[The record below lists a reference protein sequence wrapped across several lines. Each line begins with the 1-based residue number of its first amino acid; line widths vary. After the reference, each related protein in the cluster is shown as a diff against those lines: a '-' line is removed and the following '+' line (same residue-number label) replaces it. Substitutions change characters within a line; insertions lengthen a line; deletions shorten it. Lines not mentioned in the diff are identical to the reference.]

1 MRSRRSLSTST
12 CLLMLTAMTAVVSL
26 GSNPAHAFEMGITG
40 FSGRTGV
47 ICNSCHA
54 GGAAPT
60 VDFEGPTTVAPGST
74 NTYRFNVR
82 SQAPGQN
89 SGGLDIAVCAQGA
102 TQCPASTSGMLA
114 VASEQGARVIASEIA
129 HSAPKEN
136 VDGVATWEFTWTA
149 PSAPGSVRMYGAGNS
164 VNRDD
169 SSFGDRATAV
179 TLDIEVATAV
189 DTPTPS
195 PTPTVTIG
203 NSPTPT
209 ATLGPITC
217 VGDCD
222 ANGVVAVNELVT
234 GVNIALDRAE
244 VSTCADFDVDA
255 SETVTVNE
263 LVSGV
268 NSLLR
273 GCTP

>member
-1 MRSRRSLSTST
+1 MRLHRSLSTST
-12 CLLMLTAMTAVVSL
+12 CLLMLTTMAGSAVLNSH
-26 GSNPAHAFEMGITG
+26 PAYAFRNGITG

-54 GGAAPT
+54 GGTAPT

-74 NTYRFNVR
+74 STYRFNVR
-82 SQAPGQN
+82 SQAPAQG
-89 SGGLDIAVCAQGA
+89 SAGLDVAVCPQGA
-102 TQCPASTSGMLA
+102 TSCPASTSGQLA
-114 VASEQGARVIASEIA
+114 VESAQGARVTGGELVHNS
-129 HSAPKEN
+129 PKAN

-149 PSAPGSVRMYGAGNS
+149 PANTGSFTMFGAGNS
-164 VNRDD
+164 VNGDD
-169 SSFGDRATAV
+169 SSFADRATGV
-179 TLDIEVATAV
+179 TLTIQVAVAV

-209 ATLGPITC
+209 ATSGPIAC

-222 ANGVVAVNELVT
+222 QSGVVVVNELVT
-234 GVNIALDRAE
+234 GVNIALDRAA
-244 VSTCADFDVDA
+244 VTTCPDFDADG
-255 SETVTVNE
+255 SESVTVNE

-268 NSLLR
+268 NALLR
-273 GCTP
+273 GCVP

>member
-1 MRSRRSLSTST
+1 MRLTRSLSTST
-12 CLLMLTAMTAVVSL
+12 CLLMLTTVVTFVALPDS
-26 GSNPAHAFEMGITG
+26 AAYAFRNGITG
-40 FSGRTGV
+40 FSGRTGA

-54 GGAAPT
+54 GGTAAPT
-60 VDFEGPTTVAPGST
+60 VDFEGPTSVAPGST

-82 SQAPGQN
+82 SQAAAQN
-89 SGGLDIAVCAQGA
+89 SGGLDIAVTGGQ
-102 TQCPASTSGMLA
+102 LA
-114 VASEQGARVIASEIA
+114 VASEQGARVTVNEIV
-129 HSAPKEN
+129 HNSPKAN

-149 PSAPGSVRMYGAGNS
+149 PAAPGAVTMFGAGNS
-164 VNRDD
+164 VNTDD

-179 TLDIEVATAV
+179 TLAIEVAAAV

-209 ATLGPITC
+209 ATSGPIAC

-222 ANGVVAVNELVT
+222 ENNVVVVNELVT

-244 VSTCADFDVDA
+244 VTACPDFDVDD
-255 SETVTVNE
+255 SGSVTVNE

-268 NSLLR
+268 NALLR
-273 GCTP
+273 GCVP

>member
-1 MRSRRSLSTST
+1 VRLHRSLSTST
-12 CLLMLTAMTAVVSL
+12 CLLMLTTIAGSAVLTSH
-26 GSNPAHAFEMGITG
+26 PAYAFRNGLAG

-54 GGAAPT
+54 GGTAPT
-60 VDFEGPTTVAPGST
+60 VDFEGPMTVAPGST

-82 SQAPGQN
+82 SQASGQTN
-89 SGGLDIAVCAQGA
+89 AGLDVAVCAQGA
-102 TQCPASTSGMLA
+102 TSCPASTSGQLA
-114 VASEQGARVIASEIA
+114 VDSAQNARVTGGEIV
-129 HSAPKEN
+129 HNSPKAN

-149 PSAPGSVRMYGAGNS
+149 PAAAGSVTMYGAGNS
-164 VNRDD
+164 VNGDD
-169 SSFGDRATAV
+169 SSLGDRATSVTFAIAV
-179 TLDIEVATAV
+179 AAAV

-195 PTPTVTIG
+195 PTPTVPIG

-209 ATLGPITC
+209 ATSGPIAC

-222 ANGVVAVNELVT
+222 QSGVVVVNELVT

-244 VSTCADFDVDA
+244 ITACPDFDTDD
-255 SETVTVNE
+255 SGSVTVNE

-268 NSLLR
+268 NALLR
-273 GCTP
+273 GCVP